1 MKNMKDYHNL
11 YLKYDI
17 LLLTDVFEKVRN
29 SSLKDFWL
37 CPSHGFS
44 ALVFCCDAFL
54 TMKKV

>member
-1 MKNMKDYHNL
+1 MKDYHSL

-17 LLLTDVFEKVRN
+17 LLLTNVFEKVRN

-37 CPSHGFS
+37 CPSHSFS